1 MRDCE
6 PQSLGLEYVH
16 PIDSAQTASGTAN
29 SAIVRVIFPELGQPR
44 SRKVVSRSN
53 ARPTGKYPSWKMG
66 RMLHWESENELNA
79 FRILNCN
86 PDVIS
91 FNEQPCEIVYVLDG
105 QTRSHFPDILV
116 ETNSRKEL
124 WEVKPESKALELDV
138 ATRTEFLAEALP
150 AWGYSYRLALASE
163 LARQPRQKNAF
174 LLLGLGR
181 RAIADCERESIR
193 RALARQGSLL
203 WSDACRGEYSVRGR
217 EILCNLVLS
226 GILAIDMNSP
236 ILPATRFVAR
246 KGEF

>member
-1 MRDCE
+1 
-6 PQSLGLEYVH
+6 
-16 PIDSAQTASGTAN
+16 
-29 SAIVRVIFPELGQPR
+29 
-44 SRKVVSRSN
+44 
-53 ARPTGKYPSWKMG
+53 MG

-79 FRILNCN
+79 FRILDCN

-91 FNEQPCEIVYVLDG
+91 FNEQPCEILYVLDG

-124 WEVKPESKALELDV
+124 WEVKPESKVLEFDV
-138 ATRTEFLAEALP
+138 VARTEFLTKELP
-150 AWGYSYRLALASE
+150 AWGYAYQLALASD

-181 RAIADCERESIR
+181 RVITDCERESIR
-193 RALARQGSLL
+193 RTLAREGSLL
-203 WSDACRGEYSVRGR
+203 WSDACRGKYGVRGR

-226 GILAIDMNSP
+226 GILTIDMNSP
-236 ILPATRFVAR
+236 ILAATRFVAM